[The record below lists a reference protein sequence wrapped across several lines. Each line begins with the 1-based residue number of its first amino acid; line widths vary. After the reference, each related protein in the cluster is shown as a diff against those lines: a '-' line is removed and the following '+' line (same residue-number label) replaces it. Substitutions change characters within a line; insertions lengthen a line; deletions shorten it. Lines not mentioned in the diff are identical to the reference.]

1 MRYGSRAD
9 EARGGRLARRRLAL
23 PLTALLAAVAV
34 AVPTLALAGHETSNV
49 ADYTGCLKNGG
60 NIANVA
66 VGTAPRS
73 PCSPGD
79 TQLHFSGGDITD
91 VATPS
96 GGGLQGGAGNGAASL
111 GLQQSYKLP
120 QTCSNGAVTKWNGSA
135 WACGSDDNTTYNGTN
150 FATSGQSCPSG
161 KFVTGIDANG
171 ALTCATPPSQSL
183 DVRKVDAS
191 APVPF
196 AQGAVAEAACPT
208 DYKLVGGGWG
218 TTDSVTDGAD
228 VHDYN
233 GGAETYDVGAGG
245 TNPLGGTVYARA
257 YCIKLN

>member
-9 EARGGRLARRRLAL
+9 EARGAPLGRRRLAI
-23 PLTALLAAVAV
+23 PLTALLTAVAV
-34 AVPTLALAGHETSNV
+34 AVPTLALAGHESSNV
-49 ADYTGCLKNGG
+49 AEYTGCLKAGG

-66 VGTAPRS
+66 VGSAPRS
-73 PCSPGD
+73 PCSANE

-96 GGGLQGGAGNGAASL
+96 GGGLQGGAANGAASL
-111 GLQQSYKLP
+111 GLQQSFKLP
-120 QTCSNGAVTKWNGSA
+120 QTCLNDAVTKWNGSA
-135 WACGSDDNTTYNGTN
+135 WVCGSDANTTYDGTD
-150 FATSGQSCPSG
+150 FATSGQSCPAG
-161 KFVTGIDANG
+161 RFVTGIDANG
-171 ALTCATPPSQSL
+171 ALTCASPPSQSL
-183 DVRKVDAS
+183 DVVKVDDSAS
-191 APVPF
+191 VPF
-196 AQGAVAEAACPT
+196 AQGAVAAAACPAG
-208 DYKLVGGGWG
+208 YKLVGGGWG

-228 VHDYN
+228 VHDYD